1 MLSFVSCPQRLHL
14 QGRSWTVVVG
24 NSLMSLPFPHT
35 GQIAHPSFVTIVADL
50 VVGCKAVSSFSG
62 ALVVILSHVSRAEI
76 ISLFLFP
83 LPPSGVGVARIG
95 YILIEQIPGTDTVS
109 KPIRVFLS
117 ERLVVHC
124 SRWSR
129 QCHTVA

>member
-50 VVGCKAVSSFSG
+50 VVACNDFSTFL
-62 ALVVILSHVSRAEI
+62 ATCSI
-76 ISLFLFP
+76 IITGFK
-83 LPPSGVGVARIG
+83 I
-95 YILIEQIPGTDTVS
+95 
-109 KPIRVFLS
+109 
-117 ERLVVHC
+117 
-124 SRWSR
+124 
-129 QCHTVA
+129 